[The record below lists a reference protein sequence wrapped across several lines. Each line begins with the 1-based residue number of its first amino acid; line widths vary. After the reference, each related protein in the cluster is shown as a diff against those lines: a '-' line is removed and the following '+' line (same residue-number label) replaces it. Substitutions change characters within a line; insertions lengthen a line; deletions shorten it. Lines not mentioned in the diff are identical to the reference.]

1 MRKAIVILAVL
12 ISLQALAYAVEP
24 EEAVTLIK
32 YLKGVTPEYYI
43 SGNTVLQIYE
53 NAGLDMDFP
62 DYTLVSK
69 YPIYKYDPQDLSTLK
84 SVYSVAHDD
93 DGVQLPILY
102 KVLGGPFTKTRYRD
116 GTYAFH
122 WIVADPFS
130 GEIDLIR
137 IDPYWIDSPVVMAR
151 YPLNSIETYST
162 GQGTATSPGTVSYR
176 TPL

>member
-1 MRKAIVILAVL
+1 MKRAIVILAVL
-12 ISLQALAYAVEP
+12 ASLQAVAYAVEP

-32 YLKGVTPEYYI
+32 YLKGVSPEYYI

-53 NAGLDMDFP
+53 DAGLDMDFP

-69 YPIYKYDPQDLSTLK
+69 YPVYRYDPQDLSTLK
-84 SVYSVAHDD
+84 SVYSVTNDD
-93 DGVQLPILY
+93 DGVQVPILY
-102 KVLGGPFTKTRYRD
+102 KVLGGPFTKTRYNQ

-122 WIVADPFS
+122 WIVADLFP

-137 IDPYWIDSPVVMAR
+137 IDPYWRDSPVVVAR
-151 YPLNSIETYST
+151 YPQNSIETYST
-162 GQGTATSPGTVSYR
+162 GQGTSTSSRTVSYR

>member
-1 MRKAIVILAVL
+1 MRNAMVILTVL
-12 ISLQALAYAVEP
+12 MSLQAVAYAVES

-32 YLKGVTPEYYI
+32 YLKGVSPEYYI

-53 NAGLDMDFP
+53 DAGLDMDFP
-62 DYTLVSK
+62 DYTLVTK
-69 YPIYKYDPQDLSTLK
+69 YPIYKYDTQDLSTLK
-84 SVYSVAHDD
+84 SVYSVMHDD
-93 DGVQLPILY
+93 DGVQVPILY
-102 KVLGGPFTKTRYRD
+102 KILGGPFTKTKYGD

-137 IDPYWIDSPVVMAR
+137 IDPYWRDSPVVMAR

-162 GQGTATSPGTVSYR
+162 IQGSSTGTRTMSHR
-176 TPL
+176 TP